1 MNSQDYQEFRQNI
14 KTLNDNHLL
23 ALQVWLDAKENE
35 KDKLEKIE
43 LINLE
48 LERRFKVRKYYENN
62 IY

>member
-23 ALQVWLDAKENE
+23 ALQIWLDAKENE
-35 KDKLEKIE
+35 KDKSEKIE